1 MCKLPSACAQLS
13 SGRLRGP
20 QEVLEDLGYETDWA
34 IWNVKMVLGVIS
46 CVCAG
51 VAQLWPGEY
60 PETKIVLMVCC
71 GIYYAAAVWLQYIA
85 SFQECGWF
93 VFTQP
98 KPTAKWSTTA
108 GIALTS
114 TMERYE
120 YEYTLSVEVRPGSD
134 TQLPVRRRSPLAT
147 SLPLLPP
154 KDLGEAWSEVWIRAC
169 CCVVA
174 QEGQTVQL
182 VKGLNDYFDTEGYLA
197 HEIFEKDIERLIGQF
212 EKVMAPPKP
221 KLDDNDDKED

>member
-1 MCKLPSACAQLS
+1 M
-13 SGRLRGP
+13 
-20 QEVLEDLGYETDWA
+20 LEDLGYETDWA

-60 PETKIVLMVCC
+60 PETMIVLMVCC

-93 VFTQP
+93 VFTKP

-134 TQLPVRRRSPLAT
+134 TQLPVRRPSCRRSPPRHFPACRR
-147 SLPLLPP
+147 
-154 KDLGEAWSEVWIRAC
+154 DAWGEHGLRRGC

-221 KLDDNDDKED
+221 KLDDNGDKED

>member
-1 MCKLPSACAQLS
+1 MCKLPSAFAQLS

-93 VFTQP
+93 VFTKP

-134 TQLPVRRRSPLAT
+134 TQLPYAAPPAAAPPRHFPACRRDAWGEHGLRRGVVAWLRRRARQCS
-147 SLPLLPP
+147 
-154 KDLGEAWSEVWIRAC
+154 WS
-169 CCVVA
+169 
-174 QEGQTVQL
+174 
-182 VKGLNDYFDTEGYLA
+182 
-197 HEIFEKDIERLIGQF
+197 
-212 EKVMAPPKP
+212 KV
-221 KLDDNDDKED
+221 

>member
-1 MCKLPSACAQLS
+1 MAPREPDEDGLEEELIDDPQMNLGDQWGMKRMLDEKAIVRSQPLPLLCICKLLSPCAQLT

-60 PETKIVLMVCC
+60 PETMIVLMVCC

-93 VFTQP
+93 VFTKP

-134 TQLPVRRRSPLAT
+134 TQLPVCRPSCRRSPLAT
-147 SLPLLPP
+147 SLPAAETP
-154 KDLGEAWSEVWIRAC
+154 GASMV
-169 CCVVA
+169 
-174 QEGQTVQL
+174 
-182 VKGLNDYFDTEGYLA
+182 
-197 HEIFEKDIERLIGQF
+197 
-212 EKVMAPPKP
+212 
-221 KLDDNDDKED
+221 

>member
-1 MCKLPSACAQLS
+1 M
-13 SGRLRGP
+13 
-20 QEVLEDLGYETDWA
+20 LEDLGYETDWA

-60 PETKIVLMVCC
+60 PETMIVLMVCC

-93 VFTQP
+93 VFTKP

-114 TMERYE
+114 KMERYE

-134 TQLPVRRRSPLAT
+134 TQLPVRRPSCRRSPLAT
-147 SLPLLPP
+147 SCLPP
-154 KDLGEAWSEVWIRAC
+154 RRMGRAWSEARVLLRGCAGGPDS
-169 CCVVA
+169 A
-174 QEGQTVQL
+174 AGQRS
-182 VKGLNDYFDTEGYLA
+182 E
-197 HEIFEKDIERLIGQF
+197 
-212 EKVMAPPKP
+212 
-221 KLDDNDDKED
+221 

>member
-134 TQLPVRRRSPLAT
+134 TQLPVRRPSPTPCHVLCCRRKTWGKPGARY
-147 SLPLLPP
+147 
-154 KDLGEAWSEVWIRAC
+154 GSER
-169 CCVVA
+169 VVA
-174 QEGQTVQL
+174 WLRRRARQCSWS
-182 VKGLNDYFDTEGYLA
+182 
-197 HEIFEKDIERLIGQF
+197 
-212 EKVMAPPKP
+212 KV
-221 KLDDNDDKED
+221 